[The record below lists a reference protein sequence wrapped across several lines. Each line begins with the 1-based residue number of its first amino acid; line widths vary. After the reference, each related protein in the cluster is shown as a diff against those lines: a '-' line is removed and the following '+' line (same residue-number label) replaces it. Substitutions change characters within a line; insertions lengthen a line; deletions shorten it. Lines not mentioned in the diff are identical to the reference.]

1 MKYSNCIL
9 TGSYSPI
16 YVPIED
22 GETENEREK
31 GQVGGSGRCSGG
43 EWSLFGWGVGG
54 MGFLGEGSIEH
65 PRTPLQGGCAQVHS
79 CTQKRGCCYMKGIQ
93 SPEGYSV
100 SIKKMSQL
108 RISENE

>member
-31 GQVGGSGRCSGG
+31 GQVGGSGGCSGG
-43 EWSLFGWGVGG
+43 EWEGWVFWGRGAYSILEHHYKADVPKPIPAPKSGVAA
-54 MGFLGEGSIEH
+54 I
-65 PRTPLQGGCAQVHS
+65 
-79 CTQKRGCCYMKGIQ
+79 
-93 SPEGYSV
+93 
-100 SIKKMSQL
+100 
-108 RISENE
+108 